1 MKKLLIPVCA
11 LVVIACAVGVF
22 FLTRQEESEPALLAD
37 FVDNGLGEPYS
48 QNVPVDEMRFLD
60 YGKYFGKMY
69 TLLDDGMRFVKT
81 VALPCDVHY
90 YAHPGDWWPV
100 LTLKKGQEVYVLS
113 FYGWLDDFVDNYDLG
128 YGPRCWPDYREG
140 WRYGQPFATDDSH
153 VDAIFGDDPK
163 YYVKTEELEAVV
175 GAFYDVNE
183 DIVEKKSLFGD
194 GFTMFSKDFSECP
207 YDEDDTRERF
217 VWCVTRYIDE
227 RLFQNGVFCS
237 RDMP

>member
-1 MKKLLIPVCA
+1 MKKILIPVCA
-11 LVVIACAVGVF
+11 LVIIACAVGVF
-22 FLTRQEESEPALLAD
+22 FLTRQEDREPALLAD

-48 QNVPVDEMRFLD
+48 QNIPLDEMNFLD
-60 YGKYFGKMY
+60 YVKYLSKMY
-69 TLLDDGMRFVKT
+69 ALPDDGLRYVKT

-113 FYGWLDDFVDNYDLG
+113 FYGWYDDFVDNYDLG

-140 WRYGQPFATDDSH
+140 WRYGLPFATDDRR
-153 VDAIFGDDPK
+153 VDGFFGDDTM